1 MRTPRAAL
9 FLLIAVVSACCAGTT
24 PTPAPIVYPDLHPRL
39 GGPTFR
45 IYDVDELDSIDDS
58 PSLYALYLLAEE
70 CTGITL
76 DYSPVRVFSVSRI
89 EIKEDGEWS
98 KAYNGMWTRDTGWI
112 YLRTGRPAQFTTW
125 TLVHEYLHYLTKLS
139 HGEEFDEILKT
150 CAVAFVNSLV
160 ENEARMQEEEEEN
173 D

>member
-1 MRTPRAAL
+1 MMKKLMLMVFAILILAL
-9 FLLIAVVSACCAGTT
+9 SCANCAT
-24 PTPAPIVYPDLHPRL
+24 APIAPYSDLHPRL

-45 IYDVDELDSIDDS
+45 VFDVDELDSIDDG

-98 KAYNGMWTRDTGWI
+98 AAYNGVQVRNTGWI
-112 YLRTGRPAQFTTW
+112 YLRAGRLPRFTTW
-125 TLVHEYLHYLTKLS
+125 TLIHEYAHYLTKLS
-139 HGEEFDEILKT
+139 HGEEFDEILKA
-150 CAVAFVNSLV
+150 CAVAFVNSIV
-160 ENEARMQEEEEEN
+160 ESEEAS
-173 D
+173 